1 MPVIQQRLI
10 NPKKLLLS
18 KWTAV
23 HPVNK
28 EKHFMVVKL
37 LEPEL
42 PDLPLEWVEIEA
54 VYSGRIQTI
63 AWQQL
68 KDSQIWRQGWC

>member
-1 MPVIQQRLI
+1 
-10 NPKKLLLS
+10 
-18 KWTAV
+18 
-23 HPVNK
+23 
-28 EKHFMVVKL
+28 MVVKL